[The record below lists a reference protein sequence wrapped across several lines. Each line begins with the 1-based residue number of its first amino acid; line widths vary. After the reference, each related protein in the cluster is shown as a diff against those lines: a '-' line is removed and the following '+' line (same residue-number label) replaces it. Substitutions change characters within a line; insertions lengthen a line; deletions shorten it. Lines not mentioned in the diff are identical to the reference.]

1 MSHFHLILEREINTN
16 TWCANNDSLDS
27 QIDVFF
33 ASVYTLSDDR
43 WAVMRRLQTSACDW
57 TSAVSLL
64 RELLSLIG
72 EGKKEELELQREV
85 EEEMEVGL
93 GIEDYIP
100 PGKAN
105 KPFWARGVD
114 MLGYSLNSLR
124 LANLNFKG
132 IDAQIITRLQTRGI
146 KLCGLL
152 AAAGLI
158 AAHSSNCLPD
168 QWQKYAVVT
177 LTDCRSM
184 LHPVLSCRNFGFYHS
199 AIVNTHD
206 IEEGENLWE
215 LAKRTYMSFANA
227 KNNQKHF
234 WDMNDL
240 NFLMVK
246 AIDNP
251 GLTRSSSLRTS
262 LISVFEDPVIDHSD
276 ELHQEIGLEDYIGCA
291 SVHNVGPS
299 IAIFDTIR
307 DGELDCACVYP
318 SPLHSREQ
326 MLELI
331 DDMKRILV
339 NGSNYVESDS

>member
-132 IDAQIITRLQTRGI
+132 IDAQIIT
-146 KLCGLL
+146 
-152 AAAGLI
+152 
-158 AAHSSNCLPD
+158 SSE
-168 QWQKYAVVT
+168 AT
-177 LTDCRSM
+177 AE
-184 LHPVLSCRNFGFYHS
+184 FG
-199 AIVNTHD
+199 
-206 IEEGENLWE
+206 
-215 LAKRTYMSFANA
+215 
-227 KNNQKHF
+227 
-234 WDMNDL
+234 
-240 NFLMVK
+240 
-246 AIDNP
+246 
-251 GLTRSSSLRTS
+251 
-262 LISVFEDPVIDHSD
+262 
-276 ELHQEIGLEDYIGCA
+276 
-291 SVHNVGPS
+291 
-299 IAIFDTIR
+299 
-307 DGELDCACVYP
+307 
-318 SPLHSREQ
+318 
-326 MLELI
+326 
-331 DDMKRILV
+331 
-339 NGSNYVESDS
+339 